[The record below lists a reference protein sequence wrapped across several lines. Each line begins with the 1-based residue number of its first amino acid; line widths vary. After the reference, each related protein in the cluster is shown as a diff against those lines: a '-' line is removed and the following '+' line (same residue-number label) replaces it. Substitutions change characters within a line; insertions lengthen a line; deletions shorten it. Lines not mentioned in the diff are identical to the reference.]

1 MRKIRNCSNLV
12 LLGSASG
19 YHPLTFGFLVDCIIR
34 RVDKKGRDIKTFFLE
49 EIARPN
55 DLAIDIGVD
64 PEERWKVARITTP
77 TLWEFIRDSI
87 RNPRLIVMLAIMY
100 ARFDNIIWKIKANT
114 KWLLINYDTMSVND
128 PEVLALP
135 LPALTGVASASD
147 LSRLFSLAIDG
158 SLLSNRT
165 LETISSPTLDNW
177 HLEKVTL
184 WPIRKG
190 HGFFYEKNPLVPAA
204 FTFGHPGYGGQFV
217 HVDPANQMVLTYVS
231 NGLKTGTGEVCTTY
245 MRLLQSTYNALK
257 AQ

>member
-1 MRKIRNCSNLV
+1 MVNGDRLNDETL
-12 LLGSASG
+12 
-19 YHPLTFGFLVDCIIR
+19 
-34 RVDKKGRDIKTFFLE
+34 
-49 EIARPN
+49 

-64 PEERWKVARITTP
+64 PEEWWKVARITTP
-77 TLWEFIRDSI
+77 TLWEFFRDSI
-87 RNPRLIVMLAIMY
+87 RNPKLIVMLAIMY
-100 ARFDNIIWKIKANT
+100 ARFDDIIWKIKANT

-128 PEVLALP
+128 PEVLALA

-165 LETISSPTLDNW
+165 LKTISSPTLDNW
-177 HLEKVTL
+177 YLEKVTL

-190 HGFFYEKNPLVPAA
+190 HGFFYEKNPLVPGA